1 MDKTIFPG
9 YTVGPDAYEDIGAV
23 CPAYGKKVAVIG
35 GKRALAAAADA
46 IVASAEKAGMEVV
59 GVFWY
64 GGEASRENMDMLRP
78 QVADADMIF
87 AVGGGKAIDTCK
99 VLAHETNRPFFTF
112 PTIASTCA
120 SCTSLG
126 IIYHPDGSLRE
137 YSFSKIPP
145 NHIFINTE
153 VIANAP
159 DKYLWAGMG
168 DTMAKHYECTI
179 SSRNDTP
186 AHSDAMG
193 IALSSMCAEPIIRWG
208 QQAMADCKAHKV
220 THELTE
226 IIEAIIISTGFVS
239 NFVQV
244 DYTTGMAHAIYNG
257 FTVLPSTEANHHLHG
272 EVVSYGILVM
282 LTIDK
287 QYEERDKLYRF
298 SRSIGLPTCLRD
310 IHATPGDL
318 AAVTAKALAGIDVR
332 VYPYPVTEQMIV
344 DGIMEMEA
352 YHRSRTAA

>member
-9 YTVGPDAYEDIGAV
+9 YTVGPDAYEDIGTV

-35 GKRALAAAADA
+35 GKRALAAAGDA
-46 IVASAEKAGMEVV
+46 IVASARQAGMEVT

-126 IIYHPDGSLRE
+126 IVYHPDGSLRE

-159 DKYLWAGMG
+159 DIYLWAGMG

-208 QQAMADCKAHKV
+208 EQAMADCKAHRV

-226 IIEAIIISTGFVS
+226 VILGIIISTGFVS

-244 DYTTGMAHAIYNG
+244 DYTTGLAHAIYNG

-298 SRSIGLPTCLRD
+298 SRSIGLPTCLAD
-310 IHATPGDL
+310 IHARPEDL
-318 AAVTAKALAGIDVR
+318 AAVTAQALAGIDVR

-344 DGIMEMEA
+344 DGIMELEA
-352 YHRSRTAA
+352 YHQSQTAE

>member
-1 MDKTIFPG
+1 MEKALIPG
-9 YTVGPDAYEDIGAV
+9 YTIGPDAYEDIGNV
-23 CPAYGKKVAVIG
+23 CPAYGKKVAIVG
-35 GKRALAAAADA
+35 GKRALAAAQGA
-46 IVASAEKAGMEVV
+46 ILKAIEKTDLEVT

-64 GGEASRENMDMLRP
+64 GGEASVENMEMLRP
-78 QVADADMIF
+78 KIADADMIF

-99 VLAHETNRPFFTF
+99 VLAHSTNRPFFTF

-126 IIYHPDGSLRE
+126 IVYHPDGSLRE

-145 NHIFINTE
+145 NHIFINTQI
-153 VIANAP
+153 IADAP
-159 DKYLWAGMG
+159 SIYLWAGMG

-179 SSRNDTP
+179 SSRNDVP
-186 AHSDAMG
+186 SHSDAMG
-193 IALSSMCAEPIIRWG
+193 VALSSMCAAPIIRWG
-208 QQAMADCKAHKV
+208 EKALADCKAHQV
-220 THELTE
+220 THELNE
-226 IIEAIIISTGFVS
+226 VILGIIISTGYVS

-244 DYTTGMAHAIYNG
+244 DYTTGLAHAIYNG

-287 QYEERDKLYRF
+287 QYEERDRLFRF
-298 SRSIGLPTCLRD
+298 SRSIGLPTCLAD
-310 IHATPGDL
+310 IHADPKEL
-318 AAVTAKALAGIDVR
+318 SMVTAKALAGIDVR
-332 VYPYPVTEQMIV
+332 VYPYQVTEQMII

-352 YHRSRTAA
+352 YHQKMA

>member
-1 MDKTIFPG
+1 MQKALFPG
-9 YTVGPDAYEDIGAV
+9 YTVGPDAYEDIV
-23 CPAYGKKVAVIG
+23 NICSAYGKKAAIIG
-35 GKRALAAAADA
+35 GRKALAAAEPQ
-46 IVASAEKAGMEVV
+46 IRKAVEGSGIEIT
-59 GVFWY
+59 GTFWY

-126 IIYHPDGSLRE
+126 IVYHPDGSLRE

-145 NHIFINTE
+145 NHIFINTQ
-153 VIANAP
+153 VIADAP
-159 DKYLWAGMG
+159 DIYLWAGMG

-179 SSRNDTP
+179 SSRNDIP

-193 IALSSMCAEPIIRWG
+193 IALSSMCAVPIMRWG
-208 QQAMADCKAHKV
+208 RQALEDCKAHTV
-220 THELTE
+220 TRELTE
-226 IIEAIIISTGFVS
+226 VILGIIISTGLVS

-244 DYTTGMAHAIYNG
+244 DYTTGLAHAIYNG
-257 FTVLPSTEANHHLHG
+257 FTVLPSTEAHHHLHG

-287 QYEERDKLYRF
+287 QYEERDKLYAF
-298 SRSIGLPTCLRD
+298 SRSIGLPTCLAD
-310 IHATPGDL
+310 VHAKPEDL
-318 AAVTAKALAGIDVR
+318 EAVTTKALAGIDVR
-332 VYPYPVTEQMIV
+332 VYPYPVTAEMIV
-344 DGIMEMEA
+344 AGIMEMEE
-352 YHRSRTAA
+352 YHRTHS

>member
-1 MDKTIFPG
+1 MQKALFPG
-9 YTVGPDAYEDIGAV
+9 YTVGPDAYDDIV
-23 CPAYGKKVAVIG
+23 NICSAYGKKAAIIG
-35 GKRALAAAADA
+35 GRKALAAAEPQ
-46 IVASAEKAGMEVV
+46 IRKAVEGSGIEIT
-59 GVFWY
+59 GTFWY

-126 IIYHPDGSLRE
+126 IVYHPDGSLRE

-145 NHIFINTE
+145 NHIFINTQ
-153 VIANAP
+153 VIADAP
-159 DKYLWAGMG
+159 DIYLWAGMG

-179 SSRNDTP
+179 SSRGHVP

-193 IALSSMCAEPIIRWG
+193 IALSSMCAVPIIRWG
-208 QQAMADCKAHKV
+208 RQALEDCRAHTV
-220 THELTE
+220 TRELTE
-226 IIEAIIISTGFVS
+226 VILGIIISTGLVS

-244 DYTTGMAHAIYNG
+244 DYTTGLAHAVYNG
-257 FTVLPSTEANHHLHG
+257 FTVLPSTEAHHHLHG

-282 LTIDK
+282 LTVDR
-287 QYEERDKLYRF
+287 QFEERDKLYDF
-298 SRSIGLPTCLRD
+298 SRSIGLPTCLAD
-310 IHATPGDL
+310 VHATPEDL

-332 VYPYPVTEQMIV
+332 VFPYTVTAEMIV
-344 DGIMEMEA
+344 QGIMDLEE
-352 YHRSRTAA
+352 YHKARSAQ

>member
-9 YTVGPDAYEDIGAV
+9 YTVGPDAYEDIGTV

-35 GKRALAAAADA
+35 GKRALAAAGDA
-46 IVASAEKAGMEVV
+46 IVASARQAGMEVT

-126 IIYHPDGSLRE
+126 IVYHPDGSLRE

-159 DKYLWAGMG
+159 DIYLWAGMG

-208 QQAMADCKAHKV
+208 EQAMADCKAHRV

-226 IIEAIIISTGFVS
+226 VILGIIISTGFVS

-244 DYTTGMAHAIYNG
+244 DYTTGLAHAIYNG

-298 SRSIGLPTCLRD
+298 SRSIGLPTCLAD
-310 IHATPGDL
+310 IHARPEDL

-344 DGIMEMEA
+344 DGIMELEA
-352 YHRSRTAA
+352 YHQSQTAE

>member
-1 MDKTIFPG
+1 MDKTLFPG
-9 YTVGPDAYEDIGAV
+9 YTVGPDAYDDIGAV
-23 CPAYGKKVAVIG
+23 CSAYGTKVAVIG
-35 GKRALAAAADA
+35 GRWALAAARDA
-46 IVASAEKAGMEVV
+46 ILKTVEHTPLEVI

-64 GGEASRENMDMLRP
+64 GGEASRENMERLRP
-78 QVADADMIF
+78 QVEQADMLF

-99 VLAHETNRPFFTF
+99 VLAHETGRPFFTF

-126 IIYHPDGSLRE
+126 IVYHPDGSLRE

-145 NHIFINTE
+145 NHIFINTQI
-153 VIANAP
+153 IADAP
-159 DKYLWAGMG
+159 DIYLWAGMG

-193 IALSSMCAEPIIRWG
+193 IALSSLCAEPIVRWG
-208 QQAMADCKAHKV
+208 RQALEDCRAHKI
-220 THELTE
+220 TPELTE
-226 IIEAIIISTGFVS
+226 VILGIIISTGFVS

-244 DYTTGMAHAIYNG
+244 DYTTGLAHAIYNG
-257 FTVLPSTEANHHLHG
+257 FTVLPGTEAHHHLHG

-282 LTIDK
+282 LTIDR
-287 QYEERDKLYRF
+287 QSAEREKLYRF
-298 SRSIGLPTCLRD
+298 SRSIGLPTCLAD
-310 IHATPGDL
+310 LHARPEDL
-318 AAVTAKALAGIDVR
+318 GAVTAKALSGIDVR

-344 DGIMEMEA
+344 DGIMEMEQ
-352 YHRSRTAA
+352 YHQSMG

>member
-64 GGEASRENMDMLRP
+64 GGEAS
-78 QVADADMIF
+78 QVAEADMIF

-226 IIEAIIISTGFVS
+226 VILGIIISTGFVS

-244 DYTTGMAHAIYNG
+244 DYTTGLAHAIYNG

-344 DGIMEMEA
+344 DGIMELET
-352 YHRSRTAA
+352 YHRSQTAE

>member
-87 AVGGGKAIDTCK
+87 AVGGGKAIDTCQ

-226 IIEAIIISTGFVS
+226 VILGIIISTGFVS

-244 DYTTGMAHAIYNG
+244 DYTTGLAHAIYNG

-344 DGIMEMEA
+344 DGIMELEA
-352 YHRSRTAA
+352 YHRSQTAE

>member
-1 MDKTIFPG
+1 MQKALFPG
-9 YTVGPDAYEDIGAV
+9 YTVGPDAYDDIV
-23 CPAYGKKVAVIG
+23 NICSAYGKKAAIIG
-35 GKRALAAAADA
+35 GRKALAAAEPQ
-46 IVASAEKAGMEVV
+46 IRKAVEGSGIEII
-59 GVFWY
+59 GTFWY

-126 IIYHPDGSLRE
+126 IVYHPDGSLRE

-153 VIANAP
+153 IIANAP
-159 DKYLWAGMG
+159 ARYLWAGMG

-179 SSRNDTP
+179 SSRNDVP

-193 IALSSMCAEPIIRWG
+193 IALSSMCAAPILRWG
-208 QQAMADCKAHKV
+208 KQAMADCEAHKV
-220 THELTE
+220 TPELTE
-226 IIEAIIISTGFVS
+226 IIEAIIISTGYVS

-244 DYTTGMAHAIYNG
+244 DYTTGHGPRHVQRLHDPALHRGIP
-257 FTVLPSTEANHHLHG
+257 PSP
-272 EVVSYGILVM
+272 
-282 LTIDK
+282 
-287 QYEERDKLYRF
+287 R
-298 SRSIGLPTCLRD
+298 
-310 IHATPGDL
+310 
-318 AAVTAKALAGIDVR
+318 
-332 VYPYPVTEQMIV
+332 
-344 DGIMEMEA
+344 
-352 YHRSRTAA
+352 